1 MRIHSLHID
10 GFGRFADRSFGPLE
24 HSVTVFYGPNEAGKS
39 TLLEFIR
46 RILFGFPARRGRIN
60 EYPPLAGGRH
70 GGRITICADDGRLVS
85 VQRVSGRGSGTV
97 ALSSVSGEA
106 MPTDELTGLLGNH
119 SRSVFESIFG
129 FTLDELHD
137 ESVLSDD
144 SVNRQIYSAGIGAR
158 RLPTAL
164 DTLETQKQEIF
175 LPRGSNQ
182 IMPKVMAQIQE
193 TETGLRSVAEHG
205 MEYRRQSERLAQIDR
220 ELKDVGGSRLQLMSD
235 KERHEN
241 LVRAWDP
248 WNDFISAEQ
257 QLAELPAVKGFPENG
272 VALLE
277 SLETRTESAL
287 QELSSADER
296 VKRIKASVDEE
307 IEHLVIL
314 ESSNEVRELE
324 RRRSAFDQS
333 VKDLPERRAELS
345 SKRSELDTSLANL
358 GPDWDAER
366 FNGFDL
372 SLGVREEVA
381 NYGERL
387 QNTRTAIERSQ
398 TILAQ
403 EETAL
408 TDAREDAERAQVD
421 RDNAASPDL
430 DENDIRE
437 RRRRIRQSRNT
448 LAELDRV
455 EGRSKDLREQVGD
468 DPEPAEGAANG
479 GRNRILA
486 GVLGVLGVALL
497 VAGILLALTASPGGG
512 SALAVIGA
520 VLFTAAAFL
529 FIRGR
534 SPIGATASPVAA
546 RIRRQIHEA
555 DEQLGGIRS
564 RLQEEADA
572 LGLEALDADALV
584 EAEEGLDTAGVR
596 LREWQQLESRLSQTG
611 ERLERQMLRRDEA
624 QQSAQ
629 DAQATLEGEEQ
640 AWQAWLQQRDLLS
653 TFSPDSI
660 QELRTLVNLARTHHH
675 EVDEMQRRIAAI
687 QTDIDEFIGMARPL
701 AEAHGFEVEGSDY
714 AKVAGV
720 ADDIIDLH
728 RDVSEAARTRT
739 DAEKELEEAQK
750 ELTDRQKSQREVAD
764 EIAALLKSGGA
775 EDVDDFRTRN
785 QIFQERAG
793 LAGTITGA
801 VEQMQR
807 ISGPGDALE
816 ALRATLAATDIQ
828 TIRDGIRQFEADLE
842 EIDAQ
847 RSAFDTERGSI
858 QTTLEGLASEEDSSR
873 LRLERHRLTE
883 ELQGHARDWVV
894 RTIAESLIRRA
905 QSKFEKERQ
914 PDVIRHAERFFLD
927 VTDGAYQSVFSP
939 LGSSEINVMDAA
951 GNIKTPQ
958 QLSRGTRE
966 QLFLALRFG
975 LILELGQRSER
986 LPVIVD
992 EALVN
997 FDPSR
1002 GTRAAGSF
1010 IELAETN
1017 QVLVFTCHPQIV
1029 EWFVDAAAQ
1038 RGATEPEVI
1047 RI

>member
-1 MRIHSLHID
+1 M
-10 GFGRFADRSFGPLE
+10 
-24 HSVTVFYGPNEAGKS
+24 
-39 TLLEFIR
+39 
-46 RILFGFPARRGRIN
+46 
-60 EYPPLAGGRH
+60 
-70 GGRITICADDGRLVS
+70 
-85 VQRVSGRGSGTV
+85 
-97 ALSSVSGEA
+97 
-106 MPTDELTGLLGNH
+106 
-119 SRSVFESIFG
+119 
-129 FTLDELHD
+129 
-137 ESVLSDD
+137 
-144 SVNRQIYSAGIGAR
+144 
-158 RLPTAL
+158 
-164 DTLETQKQEIF
+164 
-175 LPRGSNQ
+175 
-182 IMPKVMAQIQE
+182 
-193 TETGLRSVAEHG
+193 
-205 MEYRRQSERLAQIDR
+205 
-220 ELKDVGGSRLQLMSD
+220 
-235 KERHEN
+235 
-241 LVRAWDP
+241 
-248 WNDFISAEQ
+248 
-257 QLAELPAVKGFPENG
+257 
-272 VALLE
+272 
-277 SLETRTESAL
+277 
-287 QELSSADER
+287 
-296 VKRIKASVDEE
+296 KRIKASVDEE

-333 VKDLPERRAELS
+333 VKDLPERRAELA

-366 FNGFDL
+366 LNSFDL
-372 SLGVREEVA
+372 SLVVREEVA
-381 NYGERL
+381 NHGERR

-468 DPEPAEGAANG
+468 DPEPAEGATNG
-479 GRNRILA
+479 GRNRLLV

-534 SPIGATASPVAA
+534 SPSGATASPVAA

-564 RLQEEADA
+564 WLQEEAAA

-596 LREWQQLESRLSQTG
+596 LREWQQLETRLAQAT
-611 ERLERQMLRRDEA
+611 ERAERQTLRREEA
-624 QQSAQ
+624 QQAVQ

-640 AWQAWLQQRDLLS
+640 AWQAWLQQRSLLS

-660 QELRTLVNLARTHHH
+660 QELRTLVNLARTHHR
-675 EVDEMQRRIAAI
+675 EVDEMQRRITVI
-687 QTDIDEFIGMARPL
+687 QRDIDEFIGMARPL
-701 AEAHGFEVEGSDY
+701 AEVHGFGVEWSDY

-728 RDVSEAARTRT
+728 RDVSEAVRTRT
-739 DAEKELEEAQK
+739 DAQKELEEAQQ
-750 ELTDRQKSQREVAD
+750 ELAARQKSQQEVAD
-764 EIAALLKSGGA
+764 EMTALLKSGGTQ
-775 EDVDDFRTRN
+775 DVDDFRTRN

-828 TIRDGIRQFEADLE
+828 TIRDGVRQFEADLE
-842 EIDAQ
+842 ELDAR
-847 RSAFDTERGSI
+847 RSALDTERGSI

-883 ELQGHARDWVV
+883 ELQGHARDWAV

-927 VTDGAYQSVFSP
+927 VTDGAYQAVFSP

-958 QLSRGTRE
+958 HLSRGTRE

-975 LILELGQRSER
+975 LILDLGQRAER

-992 EALVN
+992 
-997 FDPSR
+997 
-1002 GTRAAGSF
+1002 
-1010 IELAETN
+1010 
-1017 QVLVFTCHPQIV
+1017 
-1029 EWFVDAAAQ
+1029 
-1038 RGATEPEVI
+1038 
-1047 RI
+1047 